1 LSCTFIEPQ
10 CFQKTEVEREMEK
23 EIERVIKL

>member
-1 LSCTFIEPQ
+1 MHFRETQ